1 MNFEGAAIAGAIE
14 VPYRRKAIGVT
25 TVSLLADAFFALLD
39 DAGCDAARID
49 GLAVSSFTLKPD
61 HAIDVAW
68 RLGISPRWI
77 MQDTN
82 GGASGI
88 NMLQHAVRAIQCG
101 DASAIA
107 ILAGDHYTGS
117 EYTDLTDN
125 YNSTVR
131 DFLAPLPYGGPNA
144 LFSFVTQAQMD
155 AEGLDRRDYGALCMA
170 QRSWA
175 ALNPAAVYRTP
186 LTLDEYLSAPPVA
199 PPLGQFDC
207 VPVVSGANAILVTRS
222 EDVSGAAVRIR
233 ALRAR
238 HNYDHQAGDGLETGL
253 KGIADELWQDA
264 GVGPGAID
272 AAYVYDDY
280 PVMVL
285 AQLKD
290 LGLMG
295 SMSMKQF
302 VADRLTTRSLPV
314 NTSGGQLSAGQAG
327 AAGGLHG
334 LVEAVVQL
342 RHAAGARQVSGAKL
356 AVVTGYGMMQYRYC
370 LCANAVVLEG
380 MT

>member
-175 ALNPAAVYRTP
+175 ALNPASGCR
-186 LTLDEYLSAPPVA
+186 LSYASDP
-199 PPLGQFDC
+199 
-207 VPVVSGANAILVTRS
+207 R
-222 EDVSGAAVRIR
+222 
-233 ALRAR
+233 
-238 HNYDHQAGDGLETGL
+238 
-253 KGIADELWQDA
+253 
-264 GVGPGAID
+264 
-272 AAYVYDDY
+272 
-280 PVMVL
+280 
-285 AQLKD
+285 
-290 LGLMG
+290 
-295 SMSMKQF
+295 
-302 VADRLTTRSLPV
+302 
-314 NTSGGQLSAGQAG
+314 
-327 AAGGLHG
+327 
-334 LVEAVVQL
+334 
-342 RHAAGARQVSGAKL
+342 
-356 AVVTGYGMMQYRYC
+356 
-370 LCANAVVLEG
+370 
-380 MT
+380 